1 MTAAWSRASLGAVA
15 QVRSGV
21 GFPPKMQ
28 GRSSGTYPLAKV
40 GDLSRVFRSGATWI
54 DGADNYVDEAD
65 LLELR
70 SMPMPVNS
78 ILFPKIGESIR
89 LNYRLLTRRPM
100 LVDNNVM
107 AVLPNQ
113 DRVDPVFL
121 IRFLQTVDFYKFAI
135 ATAVP
140 SIRKT
145 DVEAIE
151 VPLPPLDIQRRIVA
165 KLDTLLAQTRA
176 AREQLEA
183 IPSLVEKYRQSILFQ
198 EVTGARIRSTGPA
211 QLRLGEAAVTV
222 PIHWQLTTLGTLV
235 NPSRPICYGIVQPGP
250 DPVDGVPLIR
260 VQDLEDGGVRVSTL
274 RRVSAE
280 TDAEYKRS
288 RVVSGD
294 VLVSVVGTI
303 GRAAVVP
310 KGFVGNIARAVARL
324 SLNETVD
331 PSWVLAWLASG
342 PVQWW
347 LNNTSREVARK
358 TLNLGDLE
366 RLPVAVPP
374 LSEQATASLRL
385 AAMRSAE
392 RTLRSTTE
400 STSTL
405 TATLERALLAKA
417 FRGELVLPDLPHA
430 PMNETSGAPNPGQS
444 MAAEAPPATRRNTP
458 RQRSMMID
466 SDQ

>member
-1 MTAAWSRASLGAVA
+1 MSKPSRFHS
-15 QVRSGV
+15 
-21 GFPPKMQ
+21 
-28 GRSSGTYPLAKV
+28 
-40 GDLSRVFRSGATWI
+40 
-54 DGADNYVDEAD
+54 
-65 LLELR
+65 
-70 SMPMPVNS
+70 
-78 ILFPKIGESIR
+78 
-89 LNYRLLTRRPM
+89 
-100 LVDNNVM
+100 
-107 AVLPNQ
+107 
-113 DRVDPVFL
+113 
-121 IRFLQTVDFYKFAI
+121 
-135 ATAVP
+135 
-140 SIRKT
+140 
-145 DVEAIE
+145 
-151 VPLPPLDIQRRIVA
+151 PPLDIQRRIVA